1 MKGYPRG
8 GLPPLLRM
16 LIVLCAAAS
25 LQPAFAQDDAQP
37 AELNTIPVSQPA
49 PEVPKSSEAQPAPA
63 EPIEEIIVTAT
74 KRAENPRDLPGT
86 VTALS
91 GADIE
96 KHGYQGQEDFLK
108 LVPGVTFANDST
120 NANRITVRGIGA
132 DLNTSNTTGVFF
144 GDVPFDDPILPRVT
158 LDPNPFDLARIEV
171 LKGPQGTLFGGSALN
186 GAVRYIPEEPKLQTW
201 QTKAFVQE
209 EDVHEGATGPTYG
222 LAQNIPLG
230 DTLAFRVV
238 GFNRRSPGWV
248 DDLERDL
255 HDVNQTKQWGG
266 RVMGLWQP
274 GEVWKIS
281 GMVMAQ
287 DTRIRDSSLTDNTDG
302 NLTRSDTPQASPG
315 HTRYDLETLGVQY
328 SFATFDALSQTTRT
342 GKRYKAFAD
351 ASRIG
356 NLVPEPPPSVS
367 IIGDNRSESF
377 MQELRLT
384 SNPDFDPDW
393 KWLVGAFYRHYRM
406 TEDDDILASN
416 ATLPIPDAALQLL
429 DRLIPGFD
437 GIITDE
443 GKLDLAHSSADP
455 IIVKETALF
464 GEVTATFWDSLEATL
479 GLRAFLT
486 QSDSRV
492 VFSGVLA
499 ASQTV
504 THGGLE
510 YANVGSLTEHGI
522 NPKFALKYTFNK
534 HVAAYGSASR
544 GFRFGGPQ
552 VLIGTLTSTAPS
564 TYKSDTVW
572 AYEFGLRTQW
582 LDNKLLADV
591 TPFQIDWTDP
601 QLQQADATG
610 LGSYFDNVGG
620 SRVRGVEVALR
631 YRTPLPGLT
640 FAFSGS
646 YVDNVTTKP
655 FTTSSGVKTEPG
667 TQWPLSAKWQSATTL
682 SYLNHL
688 FGNWDGGGSLTYTTI
703 SHAPNT
709 LAYLDTVFGYQTLDV
724 MLNIGNSAM
733 AGAPEFSLS
742 LLNATDERGILSGVN
757 NPQFPKDHNYIRPRT
772 LVGRLAFTF

>member
-1 MKGYPRG
+1 MKGHSG
-8 GLPPLLRM
+8 VG
-16 LIVLCAAAS
+16 AAAWFGIVTAIFAVAP
-25 LQPAFAQDDAQP
+25 LQSAVAQDEVP
-37 AELNTIPVSQPA
+37 APELATIPVNEPT
-49 PEVPKSSEAQPAPA
+49 PEVPKLDDKAPMT
-63 EPIEEIIVTAT
+63 PIEEIIVTAT
-74 KRAENPRDLPGT
+74 KRAENPRDLPAS

-108 LVPGVTFANDST
+108 LVPGVTFSNDST
-120 NANRITVRGIGA
+120 NASRITVRGIGA

-186 GAVRYIPEEPKLQTW
+186 GAVRYIPQEPKLGQW

-209 EDVHEGATGPTYG
+209 EDVFEGATGPTYG
-222 LAQNIPLG
+222 LAQNVPLG
-230 DTLAFRVV
+230 DAFALRMV

-248 DDLERDL
+248 DDLERGL
-255 HDVNQTKQWGG
+255 KDVNQTKQWGG

-274 GEVWKIS
+274 DDAWKIS
-281 GMVMAQ
+281 GMVAAQ
-287 DTRIRDSSLTDNTDG
+287 DTRVRDSSLTDNSDG
-302 NLTRSDTPQASPG
+302 DLSRSDTPQASPS
-315 HTRYDLETLGVQY
+315 HARYDLETLGVQY
-328 SFATFDALSQTTRT
+328 SFDTFDFLSQTTRT
-342 GKRYKAFAD
+342 GKRFYAFAD

-356 NLVPEPPPSVS
+356 NLVPEPPPTVS
-367 IIGDNRSESF
+367 IIADNKSKSF

-384 SNPDFDPDW
+384 SNPDFDPNW
-393 KWLVGAFYRHYRM
+393 KWLAGAFYRHYRM
-406 TEDDDILASN
+406 TETNDILASN
-416 ATLPIPDAALQLL
+416 AALPIPDAALQLL

-437 GIITDE
+437 GIITDQ
-443 GKLDLAHSSADP
+443 GKLDLAHSSAEP

-464 GEVTATFWDSLEATL
+464 GEVTGTFWDALEVTL
-479 GLRAFLT
+479 GLRAFIA

-499 ASQTV
+499 ATQTIPQ
-504 THGGLE
+504 GGLE
-510 YANVGSLTEHGI
+510 YANVGSLTERGI
-522 NPKFALKYTFNK
+522 NPKLALKYTFNK

-564 TYKSDTVW
+564 AYKSDTLW
-572 AYEFGLRTQW
+572 AYEVGLRTQW
-582 LDNKLLADV
+582 LDNTLLADV
-591 TPFQIDWTDP
+591 TPFQINWTNP
-601 QLQQADATG
+601 QLQQSDSTG

-620 SRVRGVEVALR
+620 SRVRGVEAAIR
-631 YRTPLPGLT
+631 YRTPLPGLV
-640 FAFSGS
+640 FSFSGS

-655 FTTSSGVKTEPG
+655 FTTGSGVNTEPG

-709 LAYLDTVFGYQTLDV
+709 LAYLDRVFGYKTFEI
-724 MLNIGNSAM
+724 MLNVSNPAL
-733 AGAPEFSLS
+733 AGAPELSLS
-742 LLNATDERGILSGVN
+742 LLNATDERGIIGGVN

-772 LVGRLAFTF
+772 LVGRLSVSF